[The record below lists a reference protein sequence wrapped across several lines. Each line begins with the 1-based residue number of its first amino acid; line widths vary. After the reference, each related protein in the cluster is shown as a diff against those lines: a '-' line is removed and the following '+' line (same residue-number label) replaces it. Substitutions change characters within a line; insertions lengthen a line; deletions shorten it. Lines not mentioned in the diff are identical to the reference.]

1 MKCSTIMYK
10 ISRSKLMK
18 QLIKEVGNPDNYVS
32 IYQQLVDLFSSYK
45 GNRYNEETIKKILD
59 LYLEKRNLKNINKVV
74 EELELKREVREDNF
88 VILEIKQNYEE
99 LNRKMIDL
107 QELVLKSVED
117 NKVLRNTISN
127 KTNNHRRIRHP
138 NK

>member
-138 NK
+138 KT